1 MIRCLFTLLAVF
13 MGFCSFGLYICG
25 HGEAAAGPLL
35 QTYVDMMNNKLYTL
49 DIVHEQD
56 NNGQK
61 TSTHDVYVVSG
72 DSVYEKRF
80 NNFNGNEFAYE
91 VLYIGDKRYD
101 LSHYSTMEK
110 GKRKFF
116 SKKIEYITGS
126 PFRFSNTITAYFLG
140 ALFQP
145 NSIGSCIVYSGC
157 GEENIRGK
165 LLQYEEYVPENNM
178 IPQRGRYYFDQG
190 KLVAFIAIQSFELEG
205 KKINNR
211 NIITFKQFI
220 PEVDESLLT
229 IPENIKQIE
238 VRAVVIGNHQIGTEG
253 SISYD

>member
-1 MIRCLFTLLAVF
+1 MFRSLFIFVAVF
-13 MGFCSFGLYICG
+13 ISFCSCGLYNLG
-25 HGEAAAGPLL
+25 YAEAAAGPLL
-35 QTYVDMMNNKLYTL
+35 QPYVDMMNNKLYTL

-61 TSTHDVYVVSG
+61 TSTHDIYVVSG
-72 DSVYEKRF
+72 DSVYEKKF

-91 VLYIGDKRYD
+91 VLYIGDKRYE

-116 SKKIEYITGS
+116 SKKIEYIKGS
-126 PFRFSNTITAYFLG
+126 DFSFSNTIAAYFLG
-140 ALFQP
+140 ALFQT
-145 NSIGSCIVYSGC
+145 NTIGSCIVYSGS

-165 LLQYEEYVPENNM
+165 LLQYEEYIPENNM
-178 IPQRGRYYFDQG
+178 FPQKGRYYFDQG

-205 KKINNR
+205 KKISSR

-220 PEVDESLLT
+220 PEADESLLT

-238 VRAVVIGNHQIGTEG
+238 VKAVVIGQHQIGTEG